1 MTASSFA
8 AKIIRDCAVD
18 VVPASSAAINS
29 GESRPNPVPVGAA
42 AIAEVPDTYW
52 RSLFFFN
59 SYRSVVAVFLLAV
72 SLVFGDRLAFG
83 SMDRTLYL
91 YFSAGY
97 VLLSALWFV
106 LIASRRHFHV
116 QLGLQV
122 GADIV
127 TIVVLMY
134 ASGGISSGLGLL
146 LLSALAAAGL
156 ITRGRLTLFYAS
168 LASIAVLIE
177 QTMQVLTHSAPVAQY
192 VQAGFLSIGYFAIAW
207 VAHTLAK
214 YLVATEQLAA
224 QREIDLASME
234 EVSQLVIQDMDDGVL
249 VVDELGVIRQCNARV
264 EEMLGPLGRR
274 NPLLA
279 DYSLALALRLDEWH
293 RNPVAGF
300 NPMSTLVQ
308 GDKISARFVPVG
320 HRRSVG
326 AVIFL
331 ENLTR
336 VEAQARQ
343 MKLAALGRLTA
354 NIAHEIRNP
363 LSAISHATEL
373 LQEEPVLND
382 TIKRLLVII
391 RDNTLRLDRMINDVL
406 RLNRGER
413 AHREVFALADFLR
426 AFVGQFCQIEKLA
439 PSLITLELA
448 AAPRVAFDQSH
459 LNQIMWNLCRNAVRH
474 CRRGSGSIRIAVDMI
489 GGGDIVKL
497 DVVDDGPGVPPA
509 VRNQLFEPFFTTVG
523 SGTGLGLYIAREIC
537 TANDATL
544 DYVETP
550 QGAQFTLECRRA

>member
-1 MTASSFA
+1 VPASFA
-8 AKIIRDCAVD
+8 AIDTE
-18 VVPASSAAINS
+18 
-29 GESRPNPVPVGAA
+29 ESRPIPDPDGPAA
-42 AIAEVPDTYW
+42 FAEAPDTYW

-59 SYRSVVAVFLLAV
+59 SYRSVVAIFLLAV
-72 SLVFGDRLAFG
+72 SIIFGDRLAFG
-83 SMDRTLYL
+83 SLDPALYM

-106 LIASRRHFHV
+106 LIAARRFFHL

-122 GADIV
+122 GVDIV

-156 ITRGRLTLFYAS
+156 ISRGRLTLFYAS

-177 QTMQVLTHSAPVAQY
+177 QTMQVLMHSAQVTQY
-192 VQAGFLSIGYFAIAW
+192 VQAGFLSIGYFATAW

-214 YLVATEQLAA
+214 YLVETEQLAA

-249 VVDELGVIRQCNARV
+249 VVDEHGVIRQYNARV
-264 EEMLGPLGRR
+264 EEMLGPLHLRRR
-274 NPLLA
+274 NLLLI
-279 DYSLALALRLDEWH
+279 DYSSSLAQRLDEWR
-293 RNPVAGF
+293 RNPGTGF
-300 NPMSTLVQ
+300 NPMSTVLQ
-308 GDKISARFVPVG
+308 SDKISARFVPVG
-320 HRRSVG
+320 HSRSVG

-331 ENLTR
+331 EDLTR
-336 VEAQARQ
+336 VETQARQ

-382 TIKRLLVII
+382 TVRRLLTII

-406 RLNRGER
+406 KLNRGER
-413 AHREVFALADFLR
+413 AHREVFGLAEFLR

-439 PSLITLELA
+439 PPVIILELA
-448 AAPRVAFDQSH
+448 AAPRIAFDQSH

-474 CRRGSGSIRIAVDMI
+474 CRRESASIRIAVDII

-497 DVVDDGPGVPPA
+497 DVVDDGPGVAPA
-509 VRNQLFEPFFTTVG
+509 LRNQLFEPFFTTVG

-537 TANDATL
+537 AANDATL
-544 DYVETP
+544 DYIETP
-550 QGAQFTLECRRA
+550 VGAQFTVQCRRA

>member
-1 MTASSFA
+1 MSAPPARLRSDEA
-8 AKIIRDCAVD
+8 RAGAK
-18 VVPASSAAINS
+18 PA
-29 GESRPNPVPVGAA
+29 GGAA
-42 AIAEVPDTYW
+42 FPEATDTYW

-59 SYRSVVAVFLLAV
+59 AYRAVVAVVLLAA
-72 SLVFGDRLAFG
+72 SLIFGDRLAFG
-83 SMDRTLYL
+83 SSDNTLYQ

-106 LIASRRHFHV
+106 LIASRRHFHW
-116 QLGLQV
+116 QLGLEV

-127 TIVVLMY
+127 IIVVLMY

-156 ITRGRLTLFYAS
+156 ISRGRLTLFYAS
-168 LASIAVLIE
+168 LGSIAVLIE
-177 QTMQVLTHSAPVAQY
+177 QTAQVLVHSAPITQY
-192 VQAGFLSIGYFAIAW
+192 VQAGFLSIGYFATAW

-249 VVDELGVIRQCNARV
+249 VVDENGVIRQYNARV
-264 EEMLGPLGRR
+264 EEMLGPLRR
-274 NPLLA
+274 QRRSRLLKEYSPPLGQRLEEWRKNTLA
-279 DYSLALALRLDEWH
+279 E
-293 RNPVAGF
+293 F
-300 NPMSTLVQ
+300 NPSVTVVQ
-308 GDKISARFVPVG
+308 SEKVSARFVPIG
-320 HRRSVG
+320 LSRNVG

-331 ENLTR
+331 EDLTR

-373 LQEEPVLND
+373 LQEEPAIND
-382 TIKRLLVII
+382 TVKRLLTII

-406 RLNRGER
+406 KLNRGER
-413 AHREVFALADFLR
+413 AHREVFALGDFLVSF
-426 AFVGQFCQIEKLA
+426 AEQFCQIEKLPA
-439 PSLITLELA
+439 EVMTLELA
-448 AAPRVAFDQSH
+448 ASPKIAFDQSH
-459 LNQIMWNLCRNAVRH
+459 LNQILWNLCRNAVRH
-474 CRRGSGSIRIAVDMI
+474 CRREKGSIRIAVDLI

-497 DVVDDGPGVPPA
+497 DVVDDGPGVPPP
-509 VRNQLFEPFFTTVG
+509 VRNQLFEPFYTTVS

-537 TANDATL
+537 AANDATL
-544 DYVETP
+544 DYIETP
-550 QGAQFTLECRRA
+550 AGAQFTLQCRGA